1 MIPYIIKTILCSGLL
16 IVFYH
21 LILEKEKIYKFNRGF
36 LLFAVLFSFIIPL
49 VSIKVAPLPAQIAE
63 TVYQSTS
70 FEYETVAMQPL
81 QNSDSGATLT
91 HLLLI
96 TYGLV
101 SAYLLIRYLINVFSL
116 ILKVKRSRA
125 INHSDARLILSEDR
139 IVPYSF
145 LRFIFIYKEDFTAGK
160 IESEILSHELTHV
173 KQKHSYDILFI
184 EFLLVFAWINPVLFL
199 YRRAMQLNHE
209 FLADESVIKEFK
221 ESASYQLLL
230 INKALQPERLQLSSQ
245 FNYLLTKKRI
255 IMMSK
260 KGSLRAALLKQIA
273 LIPVLF
279 AAGFLFTSRVI
290 AQDIV
295 NTQNLQHA
303 ESSPIAVS
311 GELIKEYK
319 DILDKYKKTL
329 KNGIESYSL
338 NLSKE
343 DHERLE
349 SIFFQMSKEQQE
361 KQFIVFEPVSSMVL
375 SKKAPTPE
383 QLISFK
389 DPKIYGVWIDG
400 KRVNND
406 VLNNY
411 KNSDFAFVM
420 VSKLFKNATNYGKH
434 VYQVNLD
441 TNSHFQKLNDETMA
455 RKDNVLV
462 PRHFEKDT
470 TKKSITLIGDGS
482 KPKKSQ

>member
-1 MIPYIIKTILCSGLL
+1 MITYIIKTILCSGLL
-16 IVFYH
+16 ILFYY
-21 LILEKEKIYKFNRGF
+21 LILEREKIYKFNRVF
-36 LLFAVLFSFIIPL
+36 LLFSVLFSFIIPL
-49 VSIKVAPLPAQIAE
+49 VSIKVAQSPAQILE
-63 TVYQSTS
+63 TVYPSNS
-70 FEYETVAMQPL
+70 FEYDTVPL
-81 QNSDSGATLT
+81 QQLSNSNSNINLT

-96 TYGLV
+96 AYVLV
-101 SAYLLIRYLINVFSL
+101 SVYLLTRFIINVSSL
-116 ILKVKRSRA
+116 ILKLKRSRA
-125 INHSDARLILSEDR
+125 VTHPDARFILTEDR

-145 LRFIFIYKEDFTAGK
+145 LKFIFIYNEDYIEGK
-160 IESEILSHELTHV
+160 IEGEILSHELTHV

-199 YRRAMQLNHE
+199 YKRSMQLNHE

-230 INKALQPERLQLSSQ
+230 INKALQPEKLQLSSQ

-260 KGSLRAALLKQIA
+260 KGSLRAALLKQIS

-279 AAGFLFTSRVI
+279 AAVFLFTSRVV
-290 AQDIV
+290 AQDNV
-295 NTQNLQHA
+295 STQNQQLT
-303 ESSPIAVS
+303 ESTQNGVS
-311 GELIKEYK
+311 GELLKEYK

-338 NLSKE
+338 DLSKE

-361 KQFIVFEPVSSMVL
+361 TQIIVFVPASSMLFTKHV
-375 SKKAPTPE
+375 PTPE
-383 QLISFK
+383 QLISFR

-400 KRVNND
+400 VRIDNEILK
-406 VLNNY
+406 NY
-411 KNSDFAFVM
+411 KNTDFAI
-420 VSKLFKNATNYGKH
+420 VSVSILLKNATNYGKH
-434 VYQVNLD
+434 VYQVNLW

-455 RKDNVLV
+455 RKDNIIV
-462 PRHFEKDT
+462 PRFLAKD
-470 TKKSITLIGDGS
+470 SIKRSVTMIGDGS
-482 KPKKSQ
+482 KPKKVL